1 MILEKALEL
10 LGNPSEV
17 AKAAK
22 KHGFKLHN
30 STVRQWIK
38 SEAISKAN
46 EIMLATILKHEAEAL
61 KNKADLALNA
71 ANEILKTGERNDNT
85 I

>member
-10 LGNPSEV
+10 LGNPCEV

-30 STVRQWIK
+30 STVRQWIR
-38 SEAISKAN
+38 SETISKAN
-46 EIMLATILKHEAEAL
+46 EMMLASILKAEAEAL
-61 KNKADLALNA
+61 LKAV
-71 ANEILKTGERNDNT
+71 NEYENGGSNDNT